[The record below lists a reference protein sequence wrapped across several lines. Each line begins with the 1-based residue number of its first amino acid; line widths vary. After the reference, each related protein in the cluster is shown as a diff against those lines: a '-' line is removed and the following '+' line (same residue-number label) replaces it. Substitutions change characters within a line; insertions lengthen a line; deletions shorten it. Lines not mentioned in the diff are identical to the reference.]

1 MSEPSFSSTP
11 YSPDRLIAGDKKLVT
26 RSVTVTNNQAFGAL
40 SRGAVLGLS
49 AGSYAIVHDGGG
61 LFVANTA
68 RAILAQDVDPTAGDI
83 DALVYLEGE
92 FNSDEL
98 SFGGGI
104 VAADVLEPLRTMSI
118 HLKDTVDV

>member
-40 SRGAVLGLS
+40 SRGAVLGFQT
-49 AGSYAIVHDGGG
+49 GSYAIVHDGGG
-61 LFVANTA
+61 AYLAATA
-68 RAILAQDVDPTAGDI
+68 RAILAQDVDPSGGDVE
-83 DALVYLEGE
+83 ALVYLEGE

-104 VAADVLEPLRTMSI
+104 TAADVDSSVRVMSI